1 MSTQEKH
8 NTTSAQ
14 NLFARLS
21 ARVCAGVAVLFVVS
35 VPNAAVFAQ
44 QRYYEHAFVLMRELS
59 GGHLLLG
66 ESVGEADAAENS
78 LFFHFKRKPYG
89 MSEADVASVWNGVQQ
104 ASVRSNALQGASVLH
119 AAMIHPRAALALL
132 VRDSTWLLAE
142 LGADA
147 RPRRQKTLPLTA
159 DALGNGYG
167 FANGLLKEQAQVPIQ
182 LQRPRQ
188 ADMMA
193 FAVQEPRTELLL
205 VGNRQRALVR
215 IGGMVLMY
223 DVASDTTSAA
233 QLLTQYSVLDV
244 IVLNAD
250 TRNASD
256 PAFAYVVQIG
266 LRRVVVVANEQGA
279 TLAEYPLNTE
289 RRVVLK
295 RVSNYVLAA
304 CEDMNGSTMVNIL
317 QPTFSQRGMVSVLIP
332 AAPELLCVVQRSAL
346 EQSASEQ
353 RSGEQSSVQS
363 SVQSS
368 GQSSVQGMAGF
379 AVYFLGMELG
389 VFTWNV
395 AQIQASGSI
404 PRTIKL
410 AELPERLFVP
420 LAVERHKNE
429 LFALFQHGMASF
441 SLRGELRSLDAF
453 VRPLQQVERVQAL
466 PVLIQSNDAG
476 TLYVF
481 SIQHLHLLVQRRTSR
496 FWWLRNIVA
505 DWWLYALGFAVVA
518 LIGTQY
524 YRLSKQQ
531 RLLNALF
538 EMPGADVLIILDD
551 EGKLQTLNDAAR
563 KLLSMPPDVP
573 MRRLF
578 QFYCVGMSTRALEEF
593 VAEALAAR
601 VPLTKKIAFLPEDQS
616 TERIQLAPGDQPSQ
630 DFLFSA
636 IPVRTRFGAVKGLM
650 LIGKD
655 ITEELEKKRFVNW
668 AQLAHDMQNNLTT
681 IKLNAEY
688 ISQVGRR
695 LVGEKG
701 EEPGNRILLQVN
713 LLMKRVRDLVEMSK
727 DDGALQKPLQAD
739 TADICLNVRREFDA
753 RLYPSVKFEID
764 AQHVLFSCYQVKLER
779 AIRNAVEN
787 GIRAMP
793 NNAGVIRIA
802 AWAEAGFVYFDI
814 TDSGEG
820 MSEDVMKNMM
830 KQGFTTFKEKGGS
843 GMGTMIM
850 RHIIQLHGG
859 EMIVSS
865 ERGKGTTIRFRLP
878 ARDAKKLN
886 VKPLRLVGD
895 VTLV

>member
-1 MSTQEKH
+1 M
-8 NTTSAQ
+8 
-14 NLFARLS
+14 
-21 ARVCAGVAVLFVVS
+21 VS
-35 VPNAAVFAQ
+35 AQ
-44 QRYYEHAFVLMRELS
+44 QRYYERSFVLMRELS
-59 GGHLLLG
+59 GGQLLLG
-66 ESVGEADAAENS
+66 ESLDEADAAEKA

-89 MSEADVASVWNGVQQ
+89 MNEADVASAWNGVQQ
-104 ASVRSNALQGASVLH
+104 ATMRSNALQGASVL
-119 AAMIHPRAALALL
+119 AATMTNPRSALALL

-142 LGADA
+142 IGADA
-147 RPRRQKTLPLTA
+147 RPRRQISLPLTA

-167 FANGLLKEQAQVPIQ
+167 VANGFPKEQPQ
-182 LQRPRQ
+182 LPSVQQ
-188 ADMMA
+188 ADVTA
-193 FAVQEPRTELLL
+193 FSAQEPRTELVL
-205 VGNRQRALVR
+205 VGNNRRALVR
-215 IGGMVLMY
+215 VGAMLLMA
-223 DVASDTTSAA
+223 DIASKTPSSA
-233 QLLTQYSVLDV
+233 QLLTQYRVLELM
-244 IVLNAD
+244 VLNAD
-250 TRNASD
+250 TRNAAD

-266 LRRVVVVANEQGA
+266 LRRVVVVANEQGT

-289 RRVVLK
+289 RRVTLK

-304 CEDMNGSTMVNIL
+304 CEDVRGSTMVNIL
-317 QPTFSQRGMVSVLIP
+317 QPALFQRGIISVLIP

-346 EQSASEQ
+346 EQAASEQ
-353 RSGEQSSVQS
+353 LNGGQT
-363 SVQSS
+363 S
-368 GQSSVQGMAGF
+368 GQTSGQNMAGF
-379 AVYFLGMELG
+379 AVYFLGTELG

-395 AQIQASGSI
+395 AQMQASGSA
-404 PRTIKL
+404 PRMIKL
-410 AELPERLFVP
+410 VNLPERLFVP
-420 LAVERHKNE
+420 LAVEGHKNE
-429 LFALFQHGMASF
+429 VFALFQNGIASF

-453 VRPLQQVERVQAL
+453 VRPLQQAESGQGL

-481 SIQHLHLLVQRRTSR
+481 SVQRLHLLVQRRTSR

-505 DWWLYALGFAVVA
+505 DWWLYALGLGVVA
-518 LIGTQY
+518 VLGGQY
-524 YRLSKQQ
+524 YRLRKQQ
-531 RLLNALF
+531 QLLNALF
-538 EMPGADVLIILDD
+538 EMPGADVFIILDD

-563 KLLSMPPDVP
+563 RLLSMPPDVP
-573 MRRLF
+573 LHRLF

-601 VPLTKKIAFLPEDQS
+601 VPLTKKIAFLPEDQP
-616 TERIQLAPGDQPSQ
+616 TDRIQLAPGDQPSQ

-636 IPVRTRFGAVKGLM
+636 IPVRTRFGGVKGLM

-753 RLYPSVKFEID
+753 RLYPAVKFELD

-802 AWAEAGFVYFDI
+802 AWSETGFVYFDI
-814 TDSGEG
+814 ADSGEG

-859 EMIVSS
+859 DMIVSS
-865 ERGKGTTIRFRLP
+865 ERGKGTTMRFRLP

-886 VKPLRLVGD
+886 VKPLRMVGD
-895 VTLV
+895 VTLM